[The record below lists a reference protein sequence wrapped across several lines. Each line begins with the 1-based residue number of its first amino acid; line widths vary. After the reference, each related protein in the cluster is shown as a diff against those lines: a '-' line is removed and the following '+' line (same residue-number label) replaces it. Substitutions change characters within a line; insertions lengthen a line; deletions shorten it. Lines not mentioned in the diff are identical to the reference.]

1 MGKSNMVFFMEILGV
16 PFWKAFS
23 TGCLL
28 IVRTAD
34 GQSAESALTSEI
46 TKSQVF
52 PFPPFLLQSLVVLL
66 LLGLI
71 VLVVRKLLALDDSI
85 HRI

>member
-1 MGKSNMVFFMEILGV
+1 MVFLTEILGI
-16 PFWKAFS
+16 PFWEAFS

-28 IVRTAD
+28 IVKTAD
-34 GQSAESALTSEI
+34 GQSAESGLTSEI
-46 TKSQVF
+46 AKSQVF
-52 PFPPFLLQSLVVLL
+52 PYPTFLLQSLVVLL

-85 HRI
+85 RRI